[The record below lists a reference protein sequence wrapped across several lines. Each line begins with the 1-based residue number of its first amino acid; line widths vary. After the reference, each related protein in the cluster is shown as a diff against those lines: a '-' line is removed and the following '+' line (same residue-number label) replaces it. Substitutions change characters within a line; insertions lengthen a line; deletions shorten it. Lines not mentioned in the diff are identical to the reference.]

1 VGANGTA
8 REGRLT
14 ATRPG
19 VELAIVWAFLG
30 LRAFVLAQG
39 AVAVAA
45 GSLGRSDRP
54 PLDGALL
61 GMVAVESLLLGRWL
75 LRRRSMLPF
84 RWPIGVDFG
93 VSVLV
98 LALAPA
104 YIAPVARVDTW
115 TIWAY
120 PVALTTTLLM
130 GTALGS
136 LVQALAVSSALSVA
150 YATAVVVPLFGDA
163 SVRVTTVVNATTF
176 PGFAVVAFLVAR
188 FMRELASGADAARKR
203 VAELEQDRGR
213 ALVHDLLVYL
223 RLDRFAEA
231 DDRTRAVMMAQA
243 QAKHQQMRSYV
254 DGTARAESLQERVS
268 AVLELHPSLAV
279 RSQVETGQDILLSED
294 ALGQLERA
302 LDTALANVEQHAPEA
317 SVFVLVRPEREHVAV
332 TVRDDGPGFDAA
344 TVRRGFGIGE
354 ILGRQLDGIGG
365 SGVVESRPGA
375 GTVVRIRIP
384 VEQP

>member
-1 VGANGTA
+1 
-8 REGRLT
+8 
-14 ATRPG
+14 